1 MVYLMKVWDQ
11 MSSAKSADE
20 ACGSV
25 IREGTVGKSNQKE
38 IGFWFWF
45 PLWVLFGQGWVDPA
59 IGANSNG
66 NGSFELK
73 TDRGRESGEE
83 HVLAED
89 WPLFRG
95 DAKSSGVARS
105 SLPGQLE
112 VVWEKRI
119 PKGAFESTA
128 AIVADPGDPGKKVVY
143 LGDLDGKLYAL
154 DLADGN
160 VIWEFQVELGF
171 GASPAVMEGKIYIG
185 DLDGNF
191 YCLDSQGNLLW
202 KFQAEGEINSSA
214 NFHGENVLF
223 GSQDACLY
231 ALNRQTGALVW
242 KYESQDQIRCS
253 ITVAEDRAFVAGCD
267 GFLHIVNLTDGT
279 AVGKVE
285 IFSPTSSTPAA
296 VGNVIYF
303 GNQTGTFLAVDSG
316 KIENKW
322 IFEGPQSGNSINGA
336 PAVNQQLVI
345 FGSRDRVV
353 YALDPQTGE
362 LKWEVTLRAKVDAS
376 PVIVGEHV
384 FVPSTD
390 GRLYRIRL
398 ADGSVV
404 WERQFAG
411 GFIGSPAVGFNHLVI
426 ATNRGTIFCL
436 GEQVKTKE

>member
-1 MVYLMKVWDQ
+1 
-11 MSSAKSADE
+11 MSSVDKIACDCCRSQLDRRSLASLKRSRMGLGIAVSLWLLFGLPRGDSAWGATVRDPFD
-20 ACGSV
+20 V
-25 IREGTVGKSNQKE
+25 GTDRKTVAVGKNAR
-38 IGFWFWF
+38 
-45 PLWVLFGQGWVDPA
+45 P
-59 IGANSNG
+59 
-66 NGSFELK
+66 
-73 TDRGRESGEE
+73 
-83 HVLAED
+83 ED

-95 DAKSSGVARS
+95 DSQSTGVARS
-105 SLPGQLE
+105 SLPDQLE
-112 VVWEKRI
+112 VVWEKKI

-128 AIVADPGDPGKKVVY
+128 AIVVDPENPEKKVVY

-160 VIWEFQVELGF
+160 LIWEFQVELGF
-171 GASPAVMEGKIYIG
+171 GASPAVWEGKIYVG

-191 YCLDSQGNLLW
+191 YCLDSRGNLLW

-231 ALNRQTGALVW
+231 ALNRQTGALAW

-253 ITVAEDRAFVAGCD
+253 ITVAEGRAFVAGCD
-267 GFLHIVNLTDGT
+267 GFLHVVNLSDGT

-296 VGNVIYF
+296 VGDMIFF
-303 GNQTGTFLAVDSG
+303 GNQTGTFLAVDAR

-336 PAVNQQLVI
+336 PAVNQHCVV

-353 YALDPQTGE
+353 YALDPKTGE
-362 LKWEVTLRAKVDAS
+362 LKWELTLRAKVDAS

-384 FVPSTD
+384 LVPSTD
-390 GRLYRIRL
+390 GRLYRIRIN
-398 ADGSVV
+398 DGSVL

-411 GFIGSPAVGFNHLVI
+411 GFIGSPAVGFNRLVI
-426 ATNRGTIFCL
+426 ATNRGTIICL
-436 GEQVKTKE
+436 GEPPVKAKE